1 MEMPIEVIITLFLV
15 IMVGSLIVMFSQTI
29 LGNAENQLPKIDS
42 KTGETQILEV
52 ATITN
57 SQIALLVDE
66 CYKTRFG
73 KVFKDETCF
82 IVHSSSS
89 YQIGTTE
96 DINALTANKSALW
109 RAVNTA
115 DGVNT
120 VLIKWIFANTGVEV
134 SA

>member
-1 MEMPIEVIITLFLV
+1 
-15 IMVGSLIVMFSQTI
+15 MVGSLIVMFSQTI

-52 ATITN
+52 STITN

-66 CYKTRFG
+66 CFKTRFG

-82 IVHSSSS
+82 IIHSSSP
-89 YQIGTTE
+89 YQIGTTG
-96 DINALTANKSALW
+96 DINALTENKSALW
-109 RAVNTA
+109 QTVPGASS
-115 DGVNT
+115 VNT